1 MHIVV
6 TTAKKNPATNH
17 HWWRENI
24 CLQLQLRYFSY
35 FWFTWIFAE
44 TRSHAK
50 DMNSSRARAYRHQPR
65 KHMYHH
71 TSMMIKSIHMCLF
84 VYLSVPRS
92 WCDSKC
98 RFSSMYAD
106 AVIGSPILYSHKWHP
121 DSCSSKITQNSH
133 DWRFETSTT
142 TTNTHERPYQCFFG
156 PKNLLFFVQKSLLNI
171 YV

>member
-6 TTAKKNPATNH
+6 TTANKNPATNH
-17 HWWRENI
+17 HWWRENV
-24 CLQLQLRYFSY
+24 CLQLQLCCFSY
-35 FWFTWIFAE
+35 FWFMWISAV
-44 TRSHAK
+44 TSSHAK

-71 TSMMIKSIHMCLF
+71 HISMMIKYISYVLRFI
-84 VYLSVPRS
+84 YLSDPRS

-121 DSCSSKITQNSH
+121 DSCSSKLHKTVMTR
-133 DWRFETSTT
+133 DAE
-142 TTNTHERPYQCFFG
+142 EVRPDEYH
-156 PKNLLFFVQKSLLNI
+156 NN
-171 YV
+171 